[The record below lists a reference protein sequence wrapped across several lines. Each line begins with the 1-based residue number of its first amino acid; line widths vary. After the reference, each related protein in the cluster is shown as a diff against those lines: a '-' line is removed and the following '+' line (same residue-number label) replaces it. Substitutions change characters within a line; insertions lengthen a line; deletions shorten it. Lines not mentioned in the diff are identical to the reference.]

1 VLSSAARQEL
11 EETVRRWQAAE
22 QRLYPAVMAWP
33 EAYERYVGLVRVI
46 ADELGSVRDTESLA
60 KAYLEGTSLAS
71 AAARRHRIP
80 TDGLDLELAIGAAFC
95 IRCREIVAEGRRE
108 DAARKVEEA
117 QAQGQSWVAIQETK
131 PWLQI
136 PFPPW
141 RRIEMHLPEGTGLHM
156 WVEESLEAAGVEYGV
171 ELVRLDPQTGQWLA
185 DQPVLDRRTFLEH
198 DAWKQAVEELRAKCE
213 RSVVSEL

>member
-22 QRLYPAVMAWP
+22 QRLYPAAMAWP
-33 EAYERYVGLVRVI
+33 EGYERYVGLVRAI
-46 ADELGSVRDTESLA
+46 ADELGSVRDTERLA
-60 KAYLEGTSLAS
+60 KAYLEGPSLAA
-71 AAARRHRIP
+71 AAARRHRVS
-80 TDGLDLELAIGAAFC
+80 TDGLDVDLAIGAAFC
-95 IRCREIVAEGRRE
+95 MRHREVVAEGRRE
-108 DAARKVEEA
+108 DAARRVEEA
-117 QAQGQSWVAIQETK
+117 REQGQRWVTIQESK
-131 PWLQI
+131 PWLQS

-141 RRIEMHLPEGTGLHM
+141 RRVEMHLPEGTALHT

-185 DQPVLDRRTFLEH
+185 EQPVLDRRTFLEH
-198 DAWKQAVEELRAKCE
+198 DAWKQAVEELRAQCE